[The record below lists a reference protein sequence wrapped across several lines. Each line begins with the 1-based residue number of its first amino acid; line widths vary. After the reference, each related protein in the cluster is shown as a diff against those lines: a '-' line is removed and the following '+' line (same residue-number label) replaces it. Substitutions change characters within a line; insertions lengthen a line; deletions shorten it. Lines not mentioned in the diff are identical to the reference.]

1 MHRIFVAVLSL
12 ALASCLP
19 VLAQNVSTDPA
30 KAPSGTYSVNA
41 GHTQLLFSILHLG
54 LTDYFGRFDKLSGTL
69 NYDDKQPEHSAVNIS
84 IDMTSM
90 DLPSARLTDDVKNVF
105 GVQQYPT
112 ATFKSTAITRTG
124 PDTGRMSGLLTIKDV
139 TKPVTLDVTFNGGEL
154 SQIGG
159 GYTWLPGDRHDQ
171 TQRFRPDTDD
181 LVPLRRRRCASDHR
195 SHVRSAGL
203 NMPMTNTR
211 KRYGSVAMAL
221 HWLIAVAI
229 IVNLGVGLYMANI
242 LTDDDPGRFAFIQFH
257 KSLGLT
263 VLLSAC
269 SGSSGG
275 SSTPFRRC
283 RILWDED

>member
-105 GVQQYPT
+105 GVQQYPA

-159 GYTWLPGDRHDQ
+159 GYALG
-171 TQRFRPDTDD
+171 FRATGTIK
-181 LVPLRRRRCASDHR
+181 RSD
-195 SHVRSAGL
+195 
-203 NMPMTNTR
+203 
-211 KRYGSVAMAL
+211 
-221 HWLIAVAI
+221 
-229 IVNLGVGLYMANI
+229 
-242 LTDDDPGRFAFIQFH
+242 F
-257 KSLGLT
+257 GLT
-263 VLLSAC
+263 QMIWSRFVGDDVHLIIEAMFDQQ
-269 SGSSGG
+269 G
-275 SSTPFRRC
+275 
-283 RILWDED
+283 

>member
-69 NYDDKQPEHSAVNIS
+69 SYDDKQPEHSAVNIS

-124 PDTGRMSGLLTIKDV
+124 PDTGRMTGLLTIKDV

-159 GYTWLPGDRHDQ
+159 GYALG
-171 TQRFRPDTDD
+171 FRATGTIK
-181 LVPLRRRRCASDHR
+181 RSD
-195 SHVRSAGL
+195 
-203 NMPMTNTR
+203 
-211 KRYGSVAMAL
+211 
-221 HWLIAVAI
+221 
-229 IVNLGVGLYMANI
+229 
-242 LTDDDPGRFAFIQFH
+242 F
-257 KSLGLT
+257 GLT
-263 VLLSAC
+263 QMIWSRFVGDDVHLIIEAMFDQQ
-269 SGSSGG
+269 G
-275 SSTPFRRC
+275 
-283 RILWDED
+283 